1 MSKMLCCEY
10 CGTVF
15 DSRKG
20 ACPLCGSTFFRDA
33 EPENAPA
40 PEKEVSA
47 DDILL
52 ESGASQ
58 PGKAP
63 AERPVAPRKKP
74 APRATSPDGDEPVDL
89 SFLDGLFGDDAKPAE
104 TAPVQEDSPDVT
116 TPDAPAPRKPSA
128 PSPRTAPAP
137 RPRTA
142 PSPRSAPSPRTAS
155 APQPRTHDQS
165 PNPEERPARPQR
177 RPRPEEKPM
186 YAIDKPDTAEQ
197 HSAPET
203 GDAPEKKRRRRKG
216 TITTRD
222 KVVCLVLAT
231 LVCIMGLFILY
242 RFLRPYLSDSGATEP
257 STMQTEPP
265 VDLSCRSI
273 LVDKTVKLEEIGQN
287 YILEVTL
294 DPVNTTDA
302 LAFSTDAP
310 HVVTVTSE
318 GMLTVVSAGTANI
331 TITCGNVMAICTV
344 TCEIEEE
351 TEPSETTTPTEETEP
366 SETTEPTIAGPESL
380 ELNRD
385 DISFDAKGQTVRLTT
400 GDYDDIVTWTSS
412 DTSVVTVENGLVTAV
427 GGGTAYVYA
436 RYGNLEVK
444 CIFRCRF
451 EISNDG
457 DGEDDGVSIS
467 HTDVSISVDESFSL
481 RLKDAE
487 GNTLEVTWSVDDSS
501 ICSVD
506 GNKVTGL
513 KKGKTVVRCTYN
525 GIEYEC
531 IVRVR

>member
-15 DSRKG
+15 DSHKG

-33 EPENAPA
+33 EPEKTDV
-40 PEKEVSA
+40 PEREVST
-47 DDILL
+47 DDILP
-52 ESGASQ
+52 ESDMSQ
-58 PGKAP
+58 PEKA
-63 AERPVAPRKKP
+63 PVAPRKKP
-74 APRATSPDGDEPVDL
+74 TPRATTPNGDEPVDL
-89 SFLDGLFGDDAKPAE
+89 SFLDGLFGEDTKPAE
-104 TAPVQEDSPDVT
+104 PAPVQEERPDSA
-116 TPDAPAPRKPSA
+116 TPVAPAPRKPSA

-142 PSPRSAPSPRTAS
+142 PSPRSAPSPRATS
-155 APQPRTHDQS
+155 APQPRTR
-165 PNPEERPARPQR
+165 NPEDRPARPER

-186 YAIDKPDTAEQ
+186 YAIDEPDTAEPY
-197 HSAPET
+197 STPDA
-203 GDAPEKKRRRRKG
+203 DAPEKKRRRKKG

-242 RFLRPYLSDSGATEP
+242 RFLRPYLSNNEATEP

-265 VDLSCRSI
+265 ADLSCRSI
-273 LVDKTVKLEEIGQN
+273 LVDKTVKLKEIGQTH
-287 YILEVTL
+287 ILEVTL

-302 LAFSTDAP
+302 LTFSTDAP
-310 HVVTVTSE
+310 NVVTVTGE

-331 TITCGNVMAICTV
+331 TVTCGNVMAICTV

-351 TEPSETTTPTEETEP
+351 TEPSETTEPTEETEP

-385 DISFDAKGQTVRLTT
+385 DISFDAKGQTVQLTT

-436 RYGNLEVK
+436 KYGDLEAK

-451 EISNDG
+451 ESNNTG
-457 DGEDDGVSIS
+457 DGEDDGVTIS
-467 HTDVSISVDESFSL
+467 HTDVSISVDESFNL

-501 ICSVD
+501 ICSAD
-506 GNKVTGL
+506 GNKITGL
-513 KKGKTVVRCTYN
+513 QKGKTVVRCTYN